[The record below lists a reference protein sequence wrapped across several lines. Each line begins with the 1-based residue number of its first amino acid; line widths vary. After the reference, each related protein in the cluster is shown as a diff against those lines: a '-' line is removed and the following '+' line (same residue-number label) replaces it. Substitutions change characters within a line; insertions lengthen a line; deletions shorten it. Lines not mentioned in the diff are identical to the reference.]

1 MKNFIKNN
9 KNYVL
14 AVILPIVI
22 MLIVYIFNHI
32 YPFGD
37 NIVAMGDGYNQ
48 YPGMLNNFLN
58 ILKGK
63 ENLFYT
69 FKGLLGFNT
78 YATLVYYTFNITNIF
93 GLLFS
98 NVMQFY
104 NFIVIFKIML
114 CSLTMFIYLNYVR
127 KRKINYLFSIC
138 YALSTYNLLYYFN
151 YMWFDSIILLPIVMM
166 GIEKIFKEDSYLL
179 YVVNLSCTIIFN
191 FYIGYMICIF
201 SVIYFIYKSIIKG
214 FNKSRIFKYLFYSL
228 LSGLISAFALVP
240 VVLELLNGKA
250 ELISEFA
257 KDYFKFDLDG
267 ISTFYKLTF
276 ASFSNGDLEYGTPN
290 VYVSLFVYINA
301 LLYFFNSRIKLKER
315 LASLGVCLFFLLSVS
330 FNLLDYFWHM
340 MSMPIF
346 YPVRYSF
353 IFSFFLIY
361 LGFRNF
367 IRYDKKNWK
376 FNLGFYTLF
385 VVMIGIG
392 FVTSG
397 NLDIDERQNL
407 MAKLIYLGIS
417 FVFMFYYIFML
428 NHKEFKKYIVYVVI
442 IELGFNAFLTF
453 KNSANESTYS
463 KFINNYNFSNES
475 ISKIEDNDLYRTG
488 FYDRTILNN
497 GLLHEYNEVSYFSSV
512 RNSNVF
518 KYAKNVL
525 GITVSDNC
533 SSKYYYNNPIVN
545 SLLGIKYIISNQD
558 VDYYKEYKDNI
569 YLNED
574 ATSFGFL
581 TTNKILE
588 LKYNDDFVSNMN
600 NLVKTINNND
610 KNIIKEIDAGNKTI
624 SCNKKKNFCIFN
636 GDDNYVLYQ
645 YMAKND
651 EFIFLNNDNY
661 SKNEYEFYLNDN
673 ITEIQNKG
681 FLLLHSG
688 DKIKFKITVD
698 KKSYDYNIH
707 LYSINYNVYKEFV
720 NNINNK
726 KMIVNNYYD
735 DHHFTAK
742 VNVKDDTLLYTS
754 IANDKGWKIYVDGTL
769 TNPASIYDA
778 VIGLDLTEGEHLIE
792 FKYFTPGLI
801 EGLVI
806 SGTSILTGLI
816 ILFIKRTKK

>member
-1 MKNFIKNN
+1 MKNFIKKK
-9 KNYVL
+9 KNYIL

-267 ISTFYKLTF
+267 ISTFYKLSF

-290 VYVSLFVYINA
+290 VYVSMFIYINA

-385 VVMIGIG
+385 VVMISIG

-442 IELGFNAFLTF
+442 IELSFNAFLTF

-816 ILFIKRTKK
+816 ILFIKRAKK

>member
-1 MKNFIKNN
+1 MKNFIKKN
-9 KNYVL
+9 KNYIL
-14 AVILPIVI
+14 AIILPIVI

-69 FKGLLGFNT
+69 FKGILGFNT

-151 YMWFDSIILLPIVMM
+151 YMWFDSVIMFPLVIM

-179 YVVNLSCTIIFN
+179 YVVSLSCTIIFN

-214 FNKSRIFKYLFYSL
+214 FNKSRIFKYLFYSM

-290 VYVSLFVYINA
+290 VYVSMFVYINA

-385 VVMIGIG
+385 VIMIGIG

-442 IELGFNAFLTF
+442 IELSFNAFLTF

-463 KFINNYNFSNES
+463 KFINTYNFSNES
-475 ISKIEDNDLYRTG
+475 ISKIEDNDLYRIG

-569 YLNED
+569 YINED

-588 LKYNDDFVSNMN
+588 LEYNDDFVSNMN

-610 KNIIKEIDAGNKTI
+610 KNIIKEIEAGNKTI
-624 SCNKKKNFCIFN
+624 SCNKKNNFCIFN

-673 ITEIQNKG
+673 IAEIQNKG

-698 KKSYDYNIH
+698 KKSYDYNLH
-707 LYSINYNVYKEFV
+707 LFSINYNVYKEFV
-720 NNINNK
+720 NNINNN
-726 KMIVNNYYD
+726 KMIVNNYD
-735 DHHFTAK
+735 NDRHFTAK
-742 VNVKDDTLLYTS
+742 VNVKDNTLLYTS

-769 TNPASIYDA
+769 TNPVSIYDA
-778 VIGLDLTEGEHLIE
+778 VIGLNLTEGEHLIE
-792 FKYFTPGLI
+792 FKYYTPGLV
-801 EGLVI
+801 EGIVI

>member
-151 YMWFDSIILLPIVMM
+151 YMWFDSVILLPIVMM

-290 VYVSLFVYINA
+290 VYVSMFVYINA

-315 LASLGVCLFFLLSVS
+315 LASLGVCLFFLFSVS

-442 IELGFNAFLTF
+442 IELSFNAFLTF

>member
-37 NIVAMGDGYNQ
+37 NIVAMADGYNQ

-151 YMWFDSIILLPIVMM
+151 YMWFDSVILLPIVMM

-290 VYVSLFVYINA
+290 VYVSMFVYINA

-315 LASLGVCLFFLLSVS
+315 LASLGVCLFFLFSVS

-442 IELGFNAFLTF
+442 IELSFNAFLTF

>member
-290 VYVSLFVYINA
+290 VYVSMFVYINA

-442 IELGFNAFLTF
+442 IELSFNAFLTF

-754 IANDKGWKIYVDGTL
+754 IANDKGWKIYIDGTL

-816 ILFIKRTKK
+816 ILFIKRAKK

>member
-1 MKNFIKNN
+1 MKEFIKKN
-9 KNYVL
+9 KSLLLAIFIPLVSMIIIYV
-14 AVILPIVI
+14 
-22 MLIVYIFNHI
+22 FNHI

-37 NIVAMGDGYNQ
+37 KIVAVGDGYTQ
-48 YPGMLNNFLN
+48 YPGLLNNFLN
-58 ILKGK
+58 TIKGK
-63 ENLFYT
+63 ESLFYS
-69 FKGLLGFNT
+69 FKGLLGFN
-78 YATLVYYTFNITNIF
+78 AFASMVYYTFNITNLL
-93 GLLFS
+93 GLLFT
-98 NVMQFY
+98 NVITFY
-104 NFIVIFKIML
+104 NFIVLFKIIL

-127 KRKINYLFSIC
+127 KRKINYVFSIC

-151 YMWFDSIILLPIVMM
+151 YMWFDSVIMFPLVMM
-166 GIEKIFKEDSYLL
+166 GIEKIFHENRYYF
-179 YVVNLSCTIIFN
+179 YVICLALSIIFN

-201 SVIYFIYKSIIKG
+201 SVIYFIYKCIING
-214 FNKSRIFKYLFYSL
+214 FDKVKVIKFILYSV
-228 LSGLISAFALVP
+228 LSGLICAFALIP
-240 VVLELLNGKA
+240 VVLELLNGKV
-250 ELISEFA
+250 ELISQFA

-267 ISTFYKLTF
+267 ISTLYKLTF

-290 VYVSLFVYINA
+290 VYVSMFIYINA

-385 VVMIGIG
+385 VIMILIG

-428 NHKEFKKYIVYVVI
+428 NHKEFKKYIVFVVI

-453 KNSANESTYS
+453 KNNGNENTYS
-463 KFINNYNFSNES
+463 KFINQYNYANEKIDS
-475 ISKIEDNDLYRTG
+475 IDDNSLFRIG

-497 GLLHEYNEVSYFSSV
+497 GLLHGYNEVSYFSSV
-512 RNSNVF
+512 RNNNMF
-518 KYAKNVL
+518 KYAKNIL

-533 SSKYYYNNPIVN
+533 SSKYYYNDPIVN

-581 TTNKILE
+581 TSNKILE
-588 LKYNDDFVSNMN
+588 LEYNDDFIYNMN

-610 KNIIKEIDAGNKTI
+610 RNIIKEIDASNKTI
-624 SCNKKKNFCIFN
+624 SCTKEPNYCIFN
-636 GDDNYVLYQ
+636 GTDNYVIYE
-645 YMAKND
+645 YRAKED

-661 SKNEYEFYLNDN
+661 SKNEYEFYINNEATD
-673 ITEIQNKG
+673 IKNKG
-681 FLLLHSG
+681 FLLLHKE

-707 LYSINYNVYKEFV
+707 LYSINYEVYKEFV
-720 NNINNK
+720 KNINNN
-726 KMIVNNYYD
+726 KMVVNNYYD
-735 DHHFTAK
+735 DHHFTTK
-742 VNVKDDTLLYTS
+742 VNVKNDTLLYTS

-769 TNPASIYDA
+769 TTPTSIYDA

-801 EGLVI
+801 EGIII
-806 SGTSILTGLI
+806 SSASILTGLI
-816 ILFIKRTKK
+816 ILIIKRRKK

>member
-14 AVILPIVI
+14 AIILPIVI

-290 VYVSLFVYINA
+290 VYVSMFVYINA

-442 IELGFNAFLTF
+442 IELSFNAFLTF

-475 ISKIEDNDLYRTG
+475 ISKIEDNDLYRNG

-754 IANDKGWKIYVDGTL
+754 IANDKGWKIYIDGTL

>member
-816 ILFIKRTKK
+816 ILFIKRAKK

>member
-267 ISTFYKLTF
+267 ISIFYKLTF

-290 VYVSLFVYINA
+290 VYVSMFVYINA

>member
-385 VVMIGIG
+385 VVMISIG

-442 IELGFNAFLTF
+442 IELSFNAFLTF

>member
-290 VYVSLFVYINA
+290 VYVSMFVYINA

-442 IELGFNAFLTF
+442 IELSFNAFLTF

-816 ILFIKRTKK
+816 ILFIKRAKK

>member
-1 MKNFIKNN
+1 MKNFIKKN
-9 KNYVL
+9 KNYIL
-14 AVILPIVI
+14 AVIIPIVI

-32 YPFGD
+32 YPFGN
-37 NIVAMGDGYNQ
+37 NIVAMGDGYSQ

-58 ILKGK
+58 IIKGK
-63 ENLFYT
+63 ENLFYS

-78 YATLVYYTFNITNIF
+78 YATLVYYTFNITNIL

-98 NVMQFY
+98 NVIKFY

-114 CSLTMFIYLNYVR
+114 CSLTMLIYLNYVR

-151 YMWFDSIILLPIVMM
+151 YMWFDSVIMFPIVMM
-166 GIEKIFKEDSYLL
+166 GIEKIFKENSYLL
-179 YVVNLSCTIIFN
+179 YVVSLSCTIIFN

-201 SVIYFIYKSIIKG
+201 SVIYFIYKSIING

-290 VYVSLFVYINA
+290 VYVSMFVYINA

-385 VVMIGIG
+385 VVMILIG

-442 IELGFNAFLTF
+442 IELSFNAFLTF
-453 KNSANESTYS
+453 KNNGNENTYS
-463 KFINNYNFSNES
+463 KFINKYNYVNEKIDS
-475 ISKIEDNDLYRTG
+475 IDDNSLFRIG
-488 FYDRTILNN
+488 FYDQTILNN
-497 GLLHEYNEVSYFSSV
+497 GLLHGYNEVSYFSSV
-512 RNSNVF
+512 RNSNMF

-533 SSKYYYNNPIVN
+533 SSKYYYNDPIVN

-558 VDYYKEYKDNI
+558 VDYYKKYKDNI

-588 LKYNDDFVSNMN
+588 LDYNDNFVSNMN

-610 KNIIKEIDAGNKTI
+610 RNIIKEIETNNKTI
-624 SCNKKKNFCIFN
+624 NCSIKQNYCIFN
-636 GDDNYVLYQ
+636 GTNNYVFYN
-645 YMAKND
+645 YTAKED
-651 EFIFLNNDNY
+651 EFVFLNNDNY
-661 SKNEYEFYLNDN
+661 SKNEYEFYINDEETDIKN
-673 ITEIQNKG
+673 RG
-681 FLLLHSG
+681 FLLVHKG

-698 KKSYDYNIH
+698 NKSYDYNIH
-707 LYSINYNVYKEFV
+707 LYSINCNVYKEFV
-720 NNINNK
+720 KNINKNK
-726 KMIVNNYYD
+726 MVVNNYHGDNY
-735 DHHFTAK
+735 FTAK
-742 VNVKDDTLLYTS
+742 VNVKEDTLLYTS
-754 IANDKGWKIYVDGTL
+754 VANDKGWKIYVDGTL
-769 TNPASIYDA
+769 TTPLSIYDA
-778 VIGLDLTEGEHLIE
+778 VIGLDLTKGEHLIE
-792 FKYFTPGLI
+792 FKYSTPGLI
-801 EGLVI
+801 EGIAI
-806 SGTSILTGLI
+806 SSASILTGLI
-816 ILFIKRTKK
+816 ILIIKRRKK

>member
-1 MKNFIKNN
+1 MKEFIKKN
-9 KNYVL
+9 KSLLLAIFIPLVSMIIIYV
-14 AVILPIVI
+14 
-22 MLIVYIFNHI
+22 FNHI

-37 NIVAMGDGYNQ
+37 KIVAVGDGYTQ
-48 YPGMLNNFLN
+48 YPGLLSNFLN
-58 ILKGK
+58 TIKGK
-63 ENLFYT
+63 ESLFYS
-69 FKGLLGFNT
+69 FKGLLGFN
-78 YATLVYYTFNITNIF
+78 AFASMVYYTFNITNLL
-93 GLLFS
+93 GLLFT
-98 NVMQFY
+98 NVITFY
-104 NFIVIFKIML
+104 NFIVLFKIIL

-127 KRKINYLFSIC
+127 KRKVNYVFSIC

-151 YMWFDSIILLPIVMM
+151 YMWFDSVIMFPLVMM
-166 GIEKIFKEDSYLL
+166 GIEKIFHENRYYF
-179 YVVNLSCTIIFN
+179 YVICLALSIIFN

-201 SVIYFIYKSIIKG
+201 SVIYFIYKCIING
-214 FNKSRIFKYLFYSL
+214 FDKVKVIKFILYSV
-228 LSGLISAFALVP
+228 LSGLICAFALIP
-240 VVLELLNGKA
+240 VVLELLNGKV
-250 ELISEFA
+250 ELISQFA

-267 ISTFYKLTF
+267 ISTLYKLTF

-290 VYVSLFVYINA
+290 VYVSMFIYINA

-385 VVMIGIG
+385 VIMILIG

-407 MAKLIYLGIS
+407 MAKLIYLCIS

-428 NHKEFKKYIVYVVI
+428 NHKEFKKYIVFVVI

-453 KNSANESTYS
+453 KNNGNENTYS
-463 KFINNYNFSNES
+463 KFINQYNYANEKIDS
-475 ISKIEDNDLYRTG
+475 IDDNSLFRIG

-497 GLLHEYNEVSYFSSV
+497 GLLHGYNEVSYFSSV
-512 RNSNVF
+512 RNNNMF
-518 KYAKNVL
+518 KYAKNIL

-533 SSKYYYNNPIVN
+533 SSKYYYNDPIVN

-581 TTNKILE
+581 TSNKILE
-588 LKYNDDFVSNMN
+588 LEYNDDFIYNMN

-610 KNIIKEIDAGNKTI
+610 RNIIKEIDASNKTI
-624 SCNKKKNFCIFN
+624 SCTKEPNYCIFN
-636 GDDNYVLYQ
+636 GTDNYVIYE
-645 YMAKND
+645 YRAKED

-661 SKNEYEFYLNDN
+661 SKNEYEFYINNEATD
-673 ITEIQNKG
+673 IKNKG
-681 FLLLHSG
+681 FLLLHKE

-707 LYSINYNVYKEFV
+707 LYSINYEVYKEFV
-720 NNINNK
+720 KNINNN
-726 KMIVNNYYD
+726 KMVVNNYYD
-735 DHHFTAK
+735 DHHFTTK
-742 VNVKDDTLLYTS
+742 VNVKNDTLLYTS

-769 TNPASIYDA
+769 TTPTSIYDA

-801 EGLVI
+801 EGIII
-806 SGTSILTGLI
+806 SSASILTGLI
-816 ILFIKRTKK
+816 ILIIKRRKK

>member
-98 NVMQFY
+98 NIMQFY
-104 NFIVIFKIML
+104 NFIVIFKIIL

-151 YMWFDSIILLPIVMM
+151 YMWFDSVILLPIVMM

-290 VYVSLFVYINA
+290 VYVSMFVYINA

-315 LASLGVCLFFLLSVS
+315 LASLGVCLFFLFSVS

-442 IELGFNAFLTF
+442 IELSFNAFLTF

>member
-151 YMWFDSIILLPIVMM
+151 YMWFDSVILLPIVMM

-290 VYVSLFVYINA
+290 VYVSMFVYINA

>member
-1 MKNFIKNN
+1 MKNFVKKN
-9 KNYVL
+9 KNYIL
-14 AVILPIVI
+14 AIILPLVI

-37 NIVAMGDGYNQ
+37 NILATGDGYNQ
-48 YPGMLNNFLN
+48 YPGILNNFLN
-58 ILKGK
+58 IIKGK

-93 GLLFS
+93 GLLFP

-127 KRKINYLFSIC
+127 KRKINYLFSTC

-151 YMWFDSIILLPIVMM
+151 YMWFDSVILLPIVMM
-166 GIEKIFKEDSYLL
+166 GIEKIFKNDSYLL
-179 YVVNLSCTIIFN
+179 YVISLSCTIIFN

-201 SVIYFIYKSIIKG
+201 SVIYFIYKSIILG
-214 FNKSRIFKYLFYSL
+214 FNKSRILKYLFYSI
-228 LSGLISAFALVP
+228 LSGLISAFAIIP
-240 VVLELLNGKA
+240 VILELLNGKA

-290 VYVSLFVYINA
+290 VYVSMFIYINA

-315 LASLGVCLFFLLSVS
+315 LASLGICLFFLLSVS

-376 FNLGFYTLF
+376 FNLVFYTLF
-385 VVMIGIG
+385 VVIIIIG

-397 NLDIDERQNL
+397 NLDIDKRQNL

-428 NHKEFKKYIVYVVI
+428 NHKEFKKFIVYIVI
-442 IELGFNAFLTF
+442 IELSFNAFLTF
-453 KNSANESTYS
+453 KNSGNENTYS
-463 KFINNYNFSNES
+463 KFINTYNFSNEN
-475 ISKIEDNDLYRTG
+475 ISKIDDNDLYRIG

-497 GLLHEYNEVSYFSSV
+497 GLLHEYNEISYFSSV

-518 KYAKNVL
+518 KYSKNVL

-533 SSKYYYNNPIVN
+533 SSKYYYNDPIVN

-558 VDYYKEYKDNI
+558 VDYYSEYKDGI

-588 LKYNDDFVSNMN
+588 LDYNDNFISNMN

-610 KNIIKEIDAGNKTI
+610 KNIIKEIEAGNKTI
-624 SCNKKKNFCIFN
+624 SCNKENNFCIFN
-636 GDDNYVLYQ
+636 GEDNYVLYQ
-645 YMAKND
+645 YTAKND

-673 ITEIQNKG
+673 INEIQNKG
-681 FLLLHSG
+681 FLLLHDG
-688 DKIKFKITVD
+688 DKIKFKIRVD

-707 LYSINYNVYKEFV
+707 LYSVNYNIYKEFV
-720 NNINNK
+720 KNINNN
-726 KMIVNNYYD
+726 KMVVNNYYD

-742 VNVKDDTLLYTS
+742 VDVKNDTLLYTS

-769 TNPASIYDA
+769 TTPSSIYDA
-778 VIGLDLTEGEHLIE
+778 VIGLDLTKGEHLIE
-792 FKYFTPGLI
+792 FKYSTPGLI
-801 EGLVI
+801 EGVVI
-806 SGTSILTGLI
+806 SGTSILIGLI
-816 ILFIKRTKK
+816 IILRAKK